1 VLFARTY
8 FKSTASK
15 DSDSASGA
23 KATAEITRLAK
34 KVFNLVRFEHLLCDP
49 ESSQQD
55 DQGTAPPFTFDDV
68 KGAKHPP
75 LLFLTV
81 YSQRFNLARQSM
93 DRHIDIERFETSG
106 RFCAGC
112 GALQLLQPDGAYGY
126 SELHYT
132 VDLAFHQAC
141 AGQPASTCANKPIG
155 RMWEAWQVRNTTFC
169 AIYV

>member
-1 VLFARTY
+1 MLFARTY

-81 YSQRFNLARQSM
+81 YSQRFG
-93 DRHIDIERFETSG
+93 ETEHG
-106 RFCAGC
+106 
-112 GALQLLQPDGAYGY
+112 PP
-126 SELHYT
+126 H
-132 VDLAFHQAC
+132 
-141 AGQPASTCANKPIG
+141 
-155 RMWEAWQVRNTTFC
+155 
-169 AIYV
+169 